1 MGGGKMLRVD
11 LNADM
16 GESFGAY
23 RLGEDEELMRYVTSA
38 NIACGMHAG
47 DPLVMARTV
56 ALAAKAGVA
65 VGAHPGY
72 PDLQGF
78 GRRPLGMS
86 PEEVEAFVM
95 YQVGALW
102 AFCRAAGVPLRHVKA
117 HGALYNQ
124 AAHDPALADAIAR
137 AVARVDDSLVLVGLA
152 GSELL
157 RAGRRAGLR
166 VASEVFADRGYNPDG
181 SLVPRGRPGA
191 LIHDPD
197 AVAARVLRMVREG
210 RVTASD
216 GSDLEVRADTVCFH
230 GDTPGAAGLVR
241 HVRDQLARAGV
252 TVAPLSDWV

>member
-1 MGGGKMLRVD
+1 MLRVD

-16 GESFGAY
+16 GEAFGAY
-23 RLGEDEELMRYVTSA
+23 RLGDDAELMKHITSA
-38 NIACGMHAG
+38 NVACGLHAG
-47 DPLVMARTV
+47 DPVVMARTV
-56 ALAAKAGVA
+56 ALAAQAGVG

-78 GRRPLGMS
+78 GRRAMAMS
-86 PEEVEAFVM
+86 PDEVEAFVM

-102 AFCRAAGVPLRHVKA
+102 AFCRAAGVALRHVKA

-124 AAHDPALADAIAR
+124 AVHDAALADAIAR
-137 AVARVDDSLVLVGLA
+137 AVARVDGGLVLVGLA

-157 RAGRRAGLR
+157 RAGERAGLR

-191 LIHDPD
+191 IINDPD

-230 GDTPGAAGLVR
+230 GDTPGAAVLVR
-241 HVRDQLARAGV
+241 RVREELTRAGV
-252 TVAPLSDWV
+252 AVAPMGEWL

>member
-1 MGGGKMLRVD
+1 MPRID
-11 LNADM
+11 LNADV

-23 RLGEDEELMRYVTSA
+23 RLGQDEEVIKYVTSA
-38 NIACGMHAG
+38 NVACGMHAG

-56 ALAAKAGVA
+56 TLARGAGVA

-78 GRRPLGMS
+78 GRRALGMT

-102 AFCRAAGVPLRHVKA
+102 AFCRGAGVPLRHVKA
-117 HGALYNQ
+117 HGSLYNQ
-124 AAHDPALADAIAR
+124 AVGDVALADAIAR
-137 AVARVDDSLVLVGLA
+137 AVARVDAGLVLVGLA

-181 SLVPRGRPGA
+181 TLVPRGRPGA
-191 LIHDPD
+191 IIHDPQ
-197 AVAARVLRMVREG
+197 AVAERVLRMVTEG
-210 RVTASD
+210 RVRASD

-230 GDTPGAAGLVR
+230 GDTPEAATLVR
-241 HVRDQLARAGV
+241 QVRDHLARAGV
-252 TVAPLSDWV
+252 TVAPMSDWL